1 MAKSTVR
8 SFTYVKA
15 NGEISERTVFVMAES
30 DSYIKALDFAYL
42 SADEQKKVQSVL
54 ADHEISGVVT
64 FGKNAAATPIPNF
77 NDDWKGAFRTFKKEN
92 IHVDL
97 KEGYLTVRAE
107 KGLEKEEK
115 QEKKV
120 IRSERYVGS
129 MSRSFYVGDIEPD
142 SIKCKYEDGVLTLE
156 FPKENQPK
164 LPETHSI
171 TIE

>member
-1 MAKSTVR
+1 MLPGIWNRNWIDDLFDR
-8 SFTYVKA
+8 SFDVVPWPD
-15 NGEISERTVFVMAES
+15 EREL
-30 DSYIKALDFAYL
+30 Y
-42 SADEQKKVQSVL
+42 
-54 ADHEISGVVT
+54 
-64 FGKNAAATPIPNF
+64 GKNARNIMKTDVHELENSYEMNVDLP
-77 NDDWKGAFRTFKKEN
+77 GFKKEN

-107 KGLEKEEK
+107 KGLEKEETK
-115 QEKKV
+115 EKKV

-129 MSRSFYVGDIEPD
+129 MSRSFYVGDIEPE

-164 LPETHSI
+164 LPESHSI

>member
-1 MAKSTVR
+1 MLPTVWSNHFMDDLFDR
-8 SFTYVKA
+8 TF
-15 NGEISERTVFVMAES
+15 GMMPWPDEREL
-30 DSYIKALDFAYL
+30 Y
-42 SADEQKKVQSVL
+42 
-54 ADHEISGVVT
+54 
-64 FGKNAAATPIPNF
+64 GKNARNIMKTDVHELENTYEMNVDLP
-77 NDDWKGAFRTFKKEN
+77 GFKKEN

-97 KEGYLTVRAE
+97 NEGYLTVRAE
-107 KGLEKEEK
+107 KGLDKEEK
-115 QEKKV
+115 KEKKV

-156 FPKENQPK
+156 FPKENQKK

>member
-1 MAKSTVR
+1 MDDLFDRT
-8 SFTYVKA
+8 F
-15 NGEISERTVFVMAES
+15 GMMPWPDEREL
-30 DSYIKALDFAYL
+30 Y
-42 SADEQKKVQSVL
+42 
-54 ADHEISGVVT
+54 
-64 FGKNAAATPIPNF
+64 GKNARNIMKTDVHELENSYEMNVDLP
-77 NDDWKGAFRTFKKEN
+77 GFKKEN
-92 IHVDL
+92 IHVDF

-115 QEKKV
+115 KERKV

-129 MSRSFYVGDIEPD
+129 MSRSFYVGDIEPE